1 MYPYYLC
8 IYFFNVFMCI
18 AFQVLR
24 ALDSSVRNMK
34 GGGVRVR
41 GLQRLLALTGLC
53 VCTRV
58 GARDGE
64 RD

>member
-8 IYFFNVFMCI
+8 IFFFVFMCI

-24 ALDSSVRNMK
+24 ALGSSVRNMK
-34 GGGVRVR
+34 GGGVRAR

-58 GARDGE
+58 GACDGE